1 MLCQLPALIHRKRDV
16 SRKGNSLGTLAFRD
30 TLPLLGGGE
39 DRMVSAS
46 PALHPYRIKFQ
57 KTLDKLYS
65 FSYNIDCLIVNTR
78 EVSASEILQG
88 GATKCSELISLKS
101 VREKKNCRRQK
112 GSQETPR

>member
-1 MLCQLPALIHRKRDV
+1 
-16 SRKGNSLGTLAFRD
+16 
-30 TLPLLGGGE
+30 
-39 DRMVSAS
+39 MVSAS

-88 GATKCSELISLKS
+88 GATNAQNL
-101 VREKKNCRRQK
+101 
-112 GSQETPR
+112 PA